1 MVFVRGHTVLFFCL
15 SYLDSTIRHK
25 FFTLNC
31 VPLGKEELG
40 SSLPNMGGGGSM
52 TLFEVLM
59 LLIQFGL
66 LVVAVLTYMQ
76 M

>member
-1 MVFVRGHTVLFFCL
+1 M
-15 SYLDSTIRHK
+15 I
-25 FFTLNC
+25 
-31 VPLGKEELG
+31 
-40 SSLPNMGGGGSM
+40 
-52 TLFEVLM
+52 LFEVLM

>member
-1 MVFVRGHTVLFFCL
+1 MFCL
-15 SYLDSTIRHK
+15 VLLYGMVIAYINNTNILCYNINMKGQQR
-25 FFTLNC
+25 
-31 VPLGKEELG
+31 ELG
-40 SSLPNMGGGGSM
+40 SSLPMMGGGDTM

>member
-1 MVFVRGHTVLFFCL
+1 MKGQQR
-15 SYLDSTIRHK
+15 
-25 FFTLNC
+25 
-31 VPLGKEELG
+31 ELG
-40 SSLPNMGGGGSM
+40 SSLPIVGGDTM

>member
-1 MVFVRGHTVLFFCL
+1 MLCLVLLYGMVITHINNANILCYNINMKSQQR
-15 SYLDSTIRHK
+15 
-25 FFTLNC
+25 
-31 VPLGKEELG
+31 ELG
-40 SSLPNMGGGGSM
+40 SSLPMMGGGDTM

>member
-1 MVFVRGHTVLFFCL
+1 MKGQQR
-15 SYLDSTIRHK
+15 
-25 FFTLNC
+25 
-31 VPLGKEELG
+31 ELG
-40 SSLPNMGGGGSM
+40 SSLPIMGGGDTM

>member
-1 MVFVRGHTVLFFCL
+1 
-15 SYLDSTIRHK
+15 
-25 FFTLNC
+25 
-31 VPLGKEELG
+31 
-40 SSLPNMGGGGSM
+40 M

>member
-1 MVFVRGHTVLFFCL
+1 MQTCALL
-15 SYLDSTIRHK
+15 SLLYGMIITQINNTNILCYDINMKSQQR
-25 FFTLNC
+25 
-31 VPLGKEELG
+31 ELG
-40 SSLPNMGGGGSM
+40 SSLPMMGGGDTM

>member
-1 MVFVRGHTVLFFCL
+1 MVIKRINNTSILCYNVNMKGQQR
-15 SYLDSTIRHK
+15 
-25 FFTLNC
+25 
-31 VPLGKEELG
+31 ELG
-40 SSLPNMGGGGSM
+40 SSLPIVGGGDTM

>member
-1 MVFVRGHTVLFFCL
+1 ML
-15 SYLDSTIRHK
+15 SLLYGMIITQINNANILCYDINMKSQQR
-25 FFTLNC
+25 
-31 VPLGKEELG
+31 ELG
-40 SSLPNMGGGGSM
+40 SSLPMMGGGDTM

>member
-1 MVFVRGHTVLFFCL
+1 MLFFCL

>member
-1 MVFVRGHTVLFFCL
+1 MVIKRINNTNILCYTVNMKGQP
-15 SYLDSTIRHK
+15 R
-25 FFTLNC
+25 
-31 VPLGKEELG
+31 ELC
-40 SSLPNMGGGGSM
+40 SSLPIVGGGDTM

>member
-1 MVFVRGHTVLFFCL
+1 MNKKSQRRVVRLIS
-15 SYLDSTIRHK
+15 SYR
-25 FFTLNC
+25 
-31 VPLGKEELG
+31 
-40 SSLPNMGGGGSM
+40 GGGDTM

>member
-1 MVFVRGHTVLFFCL
+1 
-15 SYLDSTIRHK
+15 
-25 FFTLNC
+25 
-31 VPLGKEELG
+31 
-40 SSLPNMGGGGSM
+40 MGGGGTM
-52 TLFEVLM
+52 ILFEVLM